1 MKKLIKEKEKT
12 AKIVVVPLEAL
23 LITTIP
29 TSIYFVTNTGDV
41 ADQLGNVVQNMSLQ
55 TQEINKLQAQVKLLQ

>member
-1 MKKLIKEKEKT
+1 MKNIIKEKEK
-12 AKIVVVPLEAL
+12 IVKMIVSPLEAL
-23 LITTIP
+23 PITTIP

-55 TQEINKLQAQVKLLQ
+55 TQDINKLQAQVKLLQ